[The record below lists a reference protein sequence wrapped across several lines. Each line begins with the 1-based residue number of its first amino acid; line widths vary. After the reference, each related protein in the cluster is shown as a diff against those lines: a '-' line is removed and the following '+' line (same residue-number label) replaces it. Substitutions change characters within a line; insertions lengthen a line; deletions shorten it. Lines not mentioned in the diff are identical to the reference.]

1 MRQFRDLESIRRT
14 DAEHNT
20 KQTQNFLCSSHR
32 HHSSS
37 LTKSI
42 MQKLRDFIQRFK
54 TSDLKPPSQDELKK
68 AIQSFSR
75 KWLVVFVSLFLILL
89 VSTFLILGKINQ
101 TFMIEIPTQGGAISE
116 GVIDA
121 PRFVNPILAL
131 SDTDKDLTTL
141 VYSGLMRKMPD
152 GRIIKDLAKDYEIS
166 EDGLTYTFTLKD
178 NIFFHDGKPVTT
190 QDIVFTI
197 NMARDPILKSPKR
210 ISWEGVATEELD
222 EKTIEFTLKQPYAS
236 FLENATLGILP
247 YHIWKDI
254 SVEQFSFS
262 DFNIQAVG
270 SGPYKIDKIKKRSS
284 GVLEY
289 YELVPFRKFVLGR
302 AFIDKITIR
311 FYSNEKEL
319 LKAFNTGE
327 VEHIGAITPKEAEIL
342 RDKNYRVETTVLPR
356 IFGLFFNQN
365 QATIFTDKQI
375 IKAFDKAIDKERI
388 VREVL
393 YGYADV
399 IDSPIPKNILGHQI
413 FVVEQSTVQDTEAK
427 SPEAIAQSGEAGF
440 REEPEKSRTEEAI
453 EILEKAGWERGDGG
467 IMEKNGKKLEF
478 SIATS
483 DAPELKQAAKFIKED
498 LGRIGALVEL
508 KIFEIGNLN
517 QNVIRPRKYDVLFFG
532 QIISNE
538 SDLFAFWHSS
548 QRNDPGLNI
557 ALYTNTKVDKLLEEA
572 LTTLDEKE
580 RIKKYIQFEEEIK
593 KDVSTIFV
601 YSPEFIYVVLKH
613 LKGLNIS
620 RITTPPERFLGAHT
634 WYTETEKIWRV
645 FSKFK

>member
-1 MRQFRDLESIRRT
+1 
-14 DAEHNT
+14 
-20 KQTQNFLCSSHR
+20 
-32 HHSSS
+32 
-37 LTKSI
+37 
-42 MQKLRDFIQRFK
+42 MQKLRNFIQRFK
-54 TSDLKPPSQDELKK
+54 ASDLKLPSKDELKK

-75 KWLVVFVSLFLILL
+75 RWLLVFVSLFLILL
-89 VSTFLILGKINQ
+89 VSTLVILGKINQ
-101 TFMIEIPTQGGAISE
+101 TFMIEIPTQGGSISE

-141 VYSGLMRKMPD
+141 VYSGLMRKMPG
-152 GRIIKDLAKDYEIS
+152 GRIIKDLAGDYEIS

-178 NIFFHDGKPVTT
+178 NIFFHDGKPVTA
-190 QDIVFTI
+190 QDVVFTI
-197 NMARDPILKSPKR
+197 TMAKDPILKSPKR
-210 ISWEGVATEELD
+210 ISWEGVATEGLN
-222 EKTIEFTLKQPYAS
+222 EKTIAFTLKQPYAS

-247 YHIWKDI
+247 YHIWKDVP
-254 SVEQFSFS
+254 VEQFSFS

-289 YELVPFRKFVLGR
+289 YELVPFRKFALGR
-302 AFIDKITIR
+302 AFIDKITTR

-327 VEHIGAITPKEAEIL
+327 VEHISAITPKEAEIL
-342 RDKNYRVETTVLPR
+342 KDKNYRIETTVLPR

-375 IKAFDKAIDKERI
+375 IKAFDKAIDKERV
-388 VREVL
+388 VREIL
-393 YGYADV
+393 FGYADV

-413 FVVEQSTVQDTEAK
+413 PVVEQSSVETDSSEADSLEEGVAPTPK
-427 SPEAIAQSGEAGF
+427 ARRERVGVSTSPEENVGTETGQ
-440 REEPEKSRTEEAI
+440 EESEKSRAEEAI
-453 EILEKAGWERGDGG
+453 EILEKAGWERSDEG
-467 IMEKNGKKLEF
+467 IMEKKDKKLEF

-483 DAPELKQAAKFIKED
+483 DAPELKQAAELIKED
-498 LGRIGALVEL
+498 LEYIGALVEL

-580 RIKKYIQFEEEIK
+580 RVKKYIQFEEEIK
-593 KDVSTIFV
+593 KDVPTIFV
-601 YSPEFIYVVLKH
+601 YSPEFIYVVLKN
-613 LKGLNIS
+613 LNLRRPQESQGTQHQPYNNTI
-620 RITTPPERFLGAHT
+620 REILGGT
-634 WYTETEKIWRV
+634 YVVYRNRKDLENLQSLIKR
-645 FSKFK
+645 